1 MVPNRATMTGTPTER
16 RLGAGPERMRMYG
29 DHRFRLG
36 LFGAN
41 CSSAEVVTTLP
52 DRWSG
57 EWDDNLRLAQLAEAC
72 GLDFM
77 LPIGRWKGYGGSTDF
92 QGSTYETITWA
103 SGLLAATKR
112 ITVFG
117 TVHAPLFHPV
127 LAAKQMVT
135 ADHIGH
141 GRFGLN
147 VVCGWNE
154 GEFDMFGVK
163 GREHDARYAFGQE
176 WLDAILAIWSGDDFD
191 FQSDNFDLRGLRV
204 KPKPYGGTRP
214 LLMNAGQSASG
225 QAFALRNCDAL
236 FTAMRFVTDAGQ
248 ISSAVAALKA
258 GARQIGRDVDV
269 YTTCFVV
276 CRPTRQEA
284 EETLRYH
291 VDENC
296 DWGAIEGFLRLKGE
310 LGRPPAELEKLRR
323 AYPRGV
329 LGYVILGTP
338 DEVTEKLAELSTAGL
353 AGTGMSMIHYADEL
367 PYFHAEVLPR
377 LERLGLRRPVALA
390 EGVAP

>member
-1 MVPNRATMTGTPTER
+1 
-16 RLGAGPERMRMYG
+16 MYG
-29 DHRFRLG
+29 NHRFRLG

-57 EWDDNLRLAQLAEAC
+57 EWDDNLRLARMAEDY

-77 LPIGRWKGYGGSTDF
+77 LPIGRWKGYGGSTDY

-154 GEFDMFGVK
+154 GEFDMFGVT
-163 GREHDARYAFGQE
+163 GRDHDARYAYGQE
-176 WLDAILAIWSGDDFD
+176 WLDALLSIWGGDDFD
-191 FQSDNFDLRGLRV
+191 FQSETFNLRGLRV

-214 LLMNAGQSASG
+214 LLMNAGQSARG

-236 FTAMRFVTDAGQ
+236 FTAMRLSPMQANQQRGRRAQSRCTADR
-248 ISSAVAALKA
+248 
-258 GARQIGRDVDV
+258 ARGRRIP
-269 YTTCFVV
+269 CFVV
-276 CRPTRQEA
+276 CRPTRHEA
-284 EETLRYH
+284 ETLSYH
-291 VDENC
+291 VDEHC
-296 DWGAIEGFLRLKGE
+296 DWARSRLSSAGRAGAA
-310 LGRPPAELEKLRR
+310 GRGRGYAAPIHEASSATSSRHARRGDGKAGQLTGACGNRDVDDPLRR
-323 AYPRGV
+323 R
-329 LGYVILGTP
+329 
-338 DEVTEKLAELSTAGL
+338 TA
-353 AGTGMSMIHYADEL
+353 
-367 PYFHAEVLPR
+367 VLPPR
-377 LERLGLRRPVALA
+377 CCRGSNASVCATRQ
-390 EGVAP
+390 G